1 MEHVTRAIIL
11 SGWAIML
18 LSCFV
23 IVGAA
28 AWVFV
33 QTGERNA
40 DLLTLASMA
49 FTFLCTTLPKM
60 VSDLLIAY
68 KPPAGTQS

>member
-1 MEHVTRAIIL
+1 MERVTRAIIL
-11 SGWAIML
+11 SGWAVML
-18 LSCFV
+18 IACFT

-33 QTGERNA
+33 STGERNA

-68 KPPAGTQS
+68 RPAP